1 MRLAN
6 QESGVAIT
14 VPARIV
20 FDDLMFES
28 SERDGVDFA
37 LVVGPPGE
45 GLASHGRVID
55 DQWVTAS
62 RDLSRE
68 TKIARRFALRA
79 GLIGEEHALLG
90 KPYPVTVAKDPAVP
104 GGQAQPLGE
113 ERFR

>member
-37 LVVGPPGE
+37 LVVGPPGMLPP
-45 GLASHGRVID
+45 GG
-55 DQWVTAS
+55 
-62 RDLSRE
+62 RE
-68 TKIARRFALRA
+68 TLQLDFGQTIDISIEDFTFNWQHREPAHYRFTMKVNA
-79 GLIGEEHALLG
+79 GGYLSSSHSIEFSITTG
-90 KPYPVTVAKDPAVP
+90 
-104 GGQAQPLGE
+104 
-113 ERFR
+113 